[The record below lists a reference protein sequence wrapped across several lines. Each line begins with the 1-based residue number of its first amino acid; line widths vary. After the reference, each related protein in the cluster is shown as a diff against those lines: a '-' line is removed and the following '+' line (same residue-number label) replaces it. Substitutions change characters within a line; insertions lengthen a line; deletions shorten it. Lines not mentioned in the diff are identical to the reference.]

1 MSTLRLPDA
10 LHSTL
15 CAVVPTVALES
26 SAAFGMTDVD
36 PSFEA
41 HDTRTSSLKVF
52 LLRGMQPLQAH
63 HLQDVCRV
71 LDTLSTWT
79 MDQVRSK
86 LVPAV
91 HGFEARVAV
100 FNMGPTHSVISTYI
114 EDVAVHPT
122 LVVLVDEYGQD
133 MNALG
138 GPCGGLVSCLFYA
151 LCTLCPTAQ
160 PSPFACPKSTPGNN
174 PNPRRTQGCPTR
186 HFVTQRKYGR

>member
-1 MSTLRLPDA
+1 MKRGKKTHTHTNKMDQFLEVDMSTLRLPAA

-133 MNALG
+133 MNAAGWTVRGSCVL
-138 GPCGGLVSCLFYA
+138 PFLRALYPVSHRTTF
-151 LCTLCPTAQ
+151 
-160 PSPFACPKSTPGNN
+160 PFCMSKINSL
-174 PNPRRTQGCPTR
+174 
-186 HFVTQRKYGR
+186 